1 LTILARQ
8 SRVAVVLATAAA
20 MVSAA
25 GIFVLRS
32 QLLDHLDVLAAVA
45 VGLTALVAVGFYAD
59 IDHFVIGWILLF
71 PLGYYYI
78 SFPREKP
85 VLSLDRAVVGIL
97 LVAGFFGAVR
107 THRSLTATMKKAAIA
122 YALFAVA
129 AFCSVR
135 SMENPLGAI
144 KAGADIFVLPA
155 ILGYYVISCMDV
167 KKRLPDIHLAAC
179 LMVIYVFMI
188 GAAEFVTGHDLMP
201 FAQDVFFGAAGG
213 LKRVNGPFATN
224 NSYGLIGAIAL
235 FFLMFLGRSL
245 PIRRGRRL
253 LQYIAIG
260 AAFGVAMMPMF
271 RSMEVTVGLVL
282 LLELFLN
289 KKAAARF
296 VILTLFVAAT
306 TGVLWVKVNAPEL
319 YEDRISD
326 ASNFYARVAQQKQTW
341 RLFLAKPINGV
352 GLGNYP
358 SAAATLGDTSF
369 RGVYS
374 VGSAHNTLGN
384 IFAETGLTGLI
395 PFVLSQIFLCR
406 AFWNLRKRGLPR
418 AALAARFFLYVF
430 LGYWISGLMLTSGYY
445 SDLNF
450 WFVFVIA
457 VLYRVALDADA
468 EDRAVSDI
476 AREFVLSSSARG
488 RRRRGHA
495 PIPAVQHFRPSQ
507 W

>member
-1 LTILARQ
+1 
-8 SRVAVVLATAAA
+8 
-20 MVSAA
+20 
-25 GIFVLRS
+25 
-32 QLLDHLDVLAAVA
+32 
-45 VGLTALVAVGFYAD
+45 
-59 IDHFVIGWILLF
+59 
-71 PLGYYYI
+71 
-78 SFPREKP
+78 
-85 VLSLDRAVVGIL
+85 
-97 LVAGFFGAVR
+97 
-107 THRSLTATMKKAAIA
+107 
-122 YALFAVA
+122 
-129 AFCSVR
+129 
-135 SMENPLGAI
+135 
-144 KAGADIFVLPA
+144 
-155 ILGYYVISCMDV
+155 
-167 KKRLPDIHLAAC
+167 
-179 LMVIYVFMI
+179 
-188 GAAEFVTGHDLMP
+188 
-201 FAQDVFFGAAGG
+201 
-213 LKRVNGPFATN
+213 
-224 NSYGLIGAIAL
+224 
-235 FFLMFLGRSL
+235 
-245 PIRRGRRL
+245 
-253 LQYIAIG
+253 
-260 AAFGVAMMPMF
+260 
-271 RSMEVTVGLVL
+271 

-358 SAAATLGDTSF
+358 SAAAALGDTSF